1 MPLINATQLIG
12 KTFYVTKPIDVYT
25 VESINTKGDNA
36 KKIGRINTGNFF
48 ILDSFLMPAV
58 AHTSYGYKYATRTD
72 IYFLFY
78 DSSNKYLAVK
88 YVADGRFSLKK
99 LAEQGVKTVEQEIK
113 EKEAAEQTPVDKITD
128 TIKNL
133 FTGVGNTLKTVIYI
147 GVGVLAV
154 GYLLPKILKK

>member
-48 ILDSFLMPAV
+48 ILDSFLMPSEAY
-58 AHTSYGYKYATRTD
+58 TKYGFKYAKRNDT
-72 IYFLFY
+72 YFLFY
-78 DSSNKYLAVK
+78 DSSKKYLAVK
-88 YVADGRFSLKK
+88 YAADGRFSLKK

-133 FTGVGNTLKTVIYI
+133 FSGAAGTVKTLLYI